1 MRKLTYEFVK
11 EYIESFDYKLI
22 STEYNGNKKPIKVQ
36 CPHNHE
42 PYNVTF
48 DNFKNKGQ
56 RCKQC
61 RLKEASEKLIFDE
74 NFVKEYVESFGYKLL
89 SEYKGANEYIKLECP
104 DGHIWETCS
113 FNSFKN
119 NNARCKHCTNKKRN
133 EKTKHNIIFIKNE
146 LLKYGYILL
155 TSEYENAHQKLKM
168 ICPNGHVI
176 NSLTWNR
183 FQQGDRCP
191 KCKESKGEKEIT
203 KVLNDLNIDF
213 KSQHKFDDCKFKKQL
228 PFDFYIPQLN
238 IIIEYDGELHYMI
251 KEHRGGFDGF
261 VDRII
266 RDTIKTEYCKKNN
279 IRLIRI
285 PYWEFKNI
293 EKILKHELKK

>member
-1 MRKLTYEFVK
+1 MTRIKWDIESVR
-11 EYIESFDYKLI
+11 EYIK
-22 STEYNGNKKPIKVQ
+22 
-36 CPHNHE
+36 
-42 PYNVTF
+42 
-48 DNFKNKGQ
+48 
-56 RCKQC
+56 
-61 RLKEASEKLIFDE
+61 
-74 NFVKEYVESFGYKLL
+74 SFGYTLL
-89 SEYKGANEYIKLECP
+89 SEKYIN
-104 DGHIWETCS
+104 
-113 FNSFKN
+113 NS
-119 NNARCKHCTNKKRN
+119 T
-133 EKTKHNIIFIKNE
+133 
-146 LLKYGYILL
+146 
-155 TSEYENAHQKLKM
+155 KLKM